1 MGSDD
6 DQKDASPSK
15 MSPEDRMAKMMECVT
30 EALVAMRNMQK
41 DNQVMNQ
48 QLLEMT
54 REKMSMSSIADSP
67 SMAPKNT
74 VRLKPTRPK
83 IDAQMDEIEW
93 KIFLDEW
100 DRYKRRAEL
109 VDEEQ
114 IRLELRDT
122 CSSDINRLLYQFI
135 GAEELNDDELS
146 EIKLLEHIRNV
157 AVKVEHKEVH
167 RLSFS
172 RMKQNEGETA
182 SKYVGRLKAKAS
194 LCDFKIK
201 CNCDRNVSYASDMVS
216 QQLVS
221 GLSNPEH
228 QAKVMAEAKSLTS
241 LQEKVEKVM
250 SLEAA
255 DDAADKIRQPPKV
268 LAAPLRQSLYKQKKM
283 HKVGKFPAKEKRQ
296 ATERRLPKCRGCGK
310 SSHGEGKRMFRTDCP
325 AYGKKCNGCGKENH
339 FEDVC
344 EQRKK
349 SKVMFMLMDEEDSSM
364 EQSESDDSSSYAD
377 IEGFFDSDHEAESH
391 SVNGATRLLGGSDF
405 RDASRHRVPP

>member
-1 MGSDD
+1 MDD
-6 DQKDASPSK
+6 DQKEASSA
-15 MSPEDRMAKMMECVT
+15 MSAEDRMAKMMECVT
-30 EALVAMRNMQK
+30 EALIAMRNMQK
-41 DNQVMNQ
+41 DNQMMNQ

-54 REKMSMSSIADSP
+54 REKMNKSSIAGGGSP
-67 SMAPKNT
+67 SMAPKNI
-74 VRLKPTRPK
+74 VRMKPTRPK
-83 IDAQMDEIEW
+83 IEAQMDEIEW

-100 DRYKRRAEL
+100 ERYKRRAEL
-109 VDEEQ
+109 VDAEQ